1 MSSEKF
7 TGKRSALSKI
17 LSQREEVAQQMS
29 SKFEYFPNPQ
39 FNLKN
44 KFTFTH
50 QHLKNDAHIGRV
62 TSGSEPTPDILRQIL
77 T

>member
-50 QHLKNDAHIGRV
+50 LKKDAHIGRV
-62 TSGSEPTPDILRQIL
+62 TPGSEATPVILRQAL